1 MNQPIYFAKM
11 RLPKTL
17 SVQIGRKLSG
27 KSKDEIMKEVL
38 RVFGAH
44 GVIAVQ
50 LMYDTIRVTFK
61 TVEGLDAA
69 KRQDG
74 VHLLGLWCRILGGGP
89 PLTMVHVFDYPFEE
103 SDAVATDAFKDFG
116 EVKKVK
122 DQTSIT
128 DPEVFTGTRLV
139 SLILRTNPPRSLLI
153 GGYLCRV
160 WYKGQPLV
168 CNLCGVQ
175 GHKSANCPNKDKCRL
190 CGKSGH
196 FARQCQ
202 DAWNRAARAADC
214 AVAPEPEGGLAP
226 APEGALRARSS
237 SVVGDDA
244 DDDEF
249 LDASEGAAIEQFS
262 SSGDRAAVEQSSSS
276 GDHAKIEQF
285 TSSEDSLPSQDLFS
299 GSQSILQGAV
309 FPDAS
314 SLRETSVSA
323 LDTGASQAGKSA
335 SDVAQV
341 AVVSQG
347 GEGGQKDP
355 PPVVEVVAFGVAGES
370 QFSQASSQSSIVSGP
385 SSQVVDDVEAMDSSV
400 CRKRKDRSLAEQ
412 GRSFSCE
419 ELDNSSKKA
428 FKTPATPGRHS
439 RLPTAVKERPLI
451 KERPSPVRPSALP
464 VRVRD
469 RSSRK

>member
-1 MNQPIYFAKM
+1 M

-17 SVQIGRKLSG
+17 NVQIGRKLSD

-38 RVFGAH
+38 RVFSAH

-74 VHLLGLWCRILGGGP
+74 IHLFGLWCRILGGGP

-103 SDAVATDAFKDFG
+103 LDAVVADAFKDFG

-122 DQTSIT
+122 DQTSIAH
-128 DPEVFTGTRLV
+128 PEIFTGTRLV
-139 SLILRTNPPRSLLI
+139 SLILKSNPPRSLLI

-160 WYKGQPLV
+160 WYKEQPLV

-175 GHKSANCPNKDKCRL
+175 GNKSATCPNKDKCRL

-202 DAWNRAARAADC
+202 DAWNRAARAADH
-214 AVAPEPEGGLAP
+214 AVDSEPEGGSAS
-226 APEGALRARSS
+226 ALGGVPRARSAS
-237 SVVGDDA
+237 LVGDDA
-244 DDDEF
+244 DDEEF
-249 LDASEGAAIEQFS
+249 LDAPESATIEQFS
-262 SSGDRAAVEQSSSS
+262 SSEDRAT
-276 GDHAKIEQF
+276 IEQF
-285 TSSEDSLPSQDLFS
+285 TSSGDSLPSQELFS
-299 GSQSILQGAV
+299 GSQSILQGVAA
-309 FPDAS
+309 PDALS
-314 SLRETSVSA
+314 SHGTSVPA
-323 LDTGASQAGKSA
+323 LNTVVSSDASQPGQLAGN
-335 SDVAQV
+335 DAQL

-347 GEGGQKDP
+347 GEGGHKDP
-355 PPVVEVVAFGVAGES
+355 SPVIASDVAGES
-370 QFSQASSQSSIVSGP
+370 QSNQASSQSSIVSGP
-385 SSQVVDDVEAMDSSV
+385 SSQPVNDEEAMDSSV
-400 CRKRKDRSLAEQ
+400 CRKRKVRPLVEQ
-412 GRSFSCE
+412 GRSLSCDD
-419 ELDNSSKKA
+419 LDNSSKKV

-439 RLPTAVKERPLI
+439 RLPTAVRERPTI
-451 KERPSPVRPSALP
+451 KERPSPVRSSALP

-469 RSSRK
+469 RSSKK

>member
-1 MNQPIYFAKM
+1 M

-17 SVQIGRKLSG
+17 NVQIGRKLSG

-38 RVFGAH
+38 RVFRAH

-50 LMYDTIRVTFK
+50 LMYDTIQVTFK

-74 VHLLGLWCRILGGGP
+74 VHLFGLWCRILGGGP

-103 SDAVATDAFKDFG
+103 SDAVVTDAFKDFG

-128 DPEVFTGTRLV
+128 DPEVFTGTRFVL
-139 SLILRTNPPRSLLI
+139 LILRTNPPRSLLI

-202 DAWNRAARAADC
+202 DAWNRAACAADR
-214 AVAPEPEGGLAP
+214 AVAPEPEGALAP
-226 APEGALRARSS
+226 APEGALRARSL

-244 DDDEF
+244 DNDEF

-262 SSGDRAAVEQSSSS
+262 SSGDRATVEQFSSSE
-276 GDHAKIEQF
+276 DRATIEQF
-285 TSSEDSLPSQDLFS
+285 TSSGDSLPSQDLFS
-299 GSQSILQGAV
+299 GSQSILQEAV
-309 FPDAS
+309 VPNAS
-314 SLRETSVSA
+314 SLHETNVSA
-323 LDTGASQAGKSA
+323 LDTLVFPAASQSGESA
-335 SDVAQV
+335 SNVAQL

-355 PPVVEVVAFGVAGES
+355 SPVVEVVASGVARES
-370 QFSQASSQSSIVSGP
+370 QSSQASSQSSVVSGP

-400 CRKRKDRSLAEQ
+400 SRKRKDRSLAEQ

-419 ELDNSSKKA
+419 ELDSSSKRA
-428 FKTPATPGRHS
+428 FKTPAMPGRHS

-451 KERPSPVRPSALP
+451 KERLSPVRPSALP